1 MHCPG
6 PWDHASGKQSG
17 PDYCMPMKSGDCW
30 NSCPVS
36 CGEHD
41 QVCPGSVKDDGCQ
54 EPEFCHDMNGKVSQ
68 LIIARP
74 YKTKINALLLLSSS
88 ILSCSLWS

>member
-17 PDYCMPMKSGDCW
+17 PDYCMPMQNGECW

-41 QVCPGSVKDDGCQ
+41 QVCPGNVKDDGCQ
-54 EPEFCHDMNGKVSQ
+54 EAEFCHDKNGKIYQ
-68 LIIARP
+68 LMLKLIHP
-74 YKTKINALLLLSSS
+74 LFYLLILCS

>member
-6 PWDHASGKQSG
+6 PWDPTTGKQSG
-17 PDYCMPMKSGDCW
+17 PDYCMPMQNGECW

-54 EPEFCHDMNGKVSQ
+54 EPEFCHDKNGKIYQ
-68 LIIARP
+68 LILELIDTL
-74 YKTKINALLLLSSS
+74 YYFLISCS